1 MHYVEGDAVLHPGV
15 STVGVYP
22 EARRAQLRDRIA
34 ARGVSNIL
42 PIGHC
47 DRLYPG
53 MPHDGL
59 LVLCELVDWKSA

>member
-1 MHYVEGDAVLHPGV
+1 M
-15 STVGVYP
+15 GVYP

-42 PIGHC
+42 PISHC